1 MRCETHQF
9 LFSFVLTFFAIH
21 LGNTS
26 CNKQTCY
33 AAYEST
39 KPHKV
44 SVYCV
49 TVHNFPYQNKC
60 HTEQQHTPYQCNCD
74 KEKRFAA
81 VTTVHTYQF
90 RDVSRQSHRLIVQG
104 DYCLHTQVEAA
115 GGWGSQTPYTSGSPH
130 TAASPSVLPSPFLVA
145 QVHRVAH

>member
-1 MRCETHQF
+1 MRCETRQF

-21 LGNTS
+21 LSNTS
-26 CNKQTCY
+26 CNKQTCH

-44 SVYCV
+44 GVYCV
-49 TVHNFPYQNKC
+49 TVHDFPYQHKC
-60 HTEQQHTPYQCNCD
+60 HTKQQYTPYHGNSH
-74 KEKRFAA
+74 KEECLAA
-81 VTTVHTYQF
+81 VTTIHTYQF

-115 GGWGSQTPYTSGSPH
+115 DDLDSQTPYTSDSPNI
-130 TAASPSVLPSPFLVA
+130 VA
-145 QVHRVAH
+145 